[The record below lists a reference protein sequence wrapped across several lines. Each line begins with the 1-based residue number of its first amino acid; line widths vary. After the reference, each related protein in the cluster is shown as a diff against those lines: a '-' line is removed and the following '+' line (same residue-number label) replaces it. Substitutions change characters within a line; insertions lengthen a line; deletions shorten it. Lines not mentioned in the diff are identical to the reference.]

1 MIIGALISLGIGIA
15 VGTIIRNLD
24 NVYDHGLGCLDKAK
38 EILEEETTKST
49 EKLDAIDGE
58 NNAAA
63 IKALCI
69 ILKIFLITTP
79 RALYFTVIGL
89 AEGVVWLVLSLP
101 KMLVIDPLA
110 NLMWR

>member
-24 NVYDHGLGCLDKAK
+24 SVYDHGIGCLDKAA

-49 EKLDAIDGE
+49 EKLDAIEGE

-69 ILKIFLITTP
+69 VLKIFLITIP

-89 AEGVVWLVLSLP
+89 AEGVVWFVLSIP
-101 KMLVIDPLA
+101 KMLVIDPLG

>member
-1 MIIGALISLGIGIA
+1 MIMGALISLGIGIA

-24 NVYDHGLGCLDKAK
+24 GIYDHGMGCLDKAK

-63 IKALCI
+63 IKVLCI
-69 ILKIFLITTP
+69 VLKIFLITTP

-101 KMLVIDPLA
+101 KMLVIDPLG

>member
-24 NVYDHGLGCLDKAK
+24 NMYDHSMDCLDKAK

-49 EKLDAIDGE
+49 EKLDAIEGE

-63 IKALCI
+63 IKVLCI
-69 ILKIFLITTP
+69 VLKIFLITIP

-101 KMLVIDPLA
+101 KLLVIDPLA
-110 NLMWR
+110 NLIWR